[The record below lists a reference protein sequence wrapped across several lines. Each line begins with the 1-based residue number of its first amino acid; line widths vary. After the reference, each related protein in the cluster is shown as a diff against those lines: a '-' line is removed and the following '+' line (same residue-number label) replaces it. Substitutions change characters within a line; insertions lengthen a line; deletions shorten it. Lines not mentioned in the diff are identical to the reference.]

1 MCIDVDGANNNTNVS
16 SCPGRAVRQHGG
28 PRQEPAP
35 AHPEPHAGAY
45 LQLST
50 TYLHIY
56 TDIYTHLQL
65 SIISTDGPWG
75 QRDAHGARVQKP
87 RQRQGGT
94 CQVKNSRNNWK
105 VEDCP

>member
-1 MCIDVDGANNNTNVS
+1 MCINVDGANNNNNNVS

-45 LQLST
+45 LHIST
-50 TYLHIY
+50 MISVLY
-56 TDIYTHLQL
+56 LQL
-65 SIISTDGPWG
+65 SIISTDGSWG